1 MDNNDITTIQPSGI
15 QGRFRGYLPVVIDV
29 ETAGFNAKTDALLEI
44 AVVFV
49 HMDHSGILKRGNTV
63 AHHIKPFQGANLEDR
78 CLEFTGIDPYHPFR
92 FAVPEKQALDEIFK
106 QVKLTLRNQ
115 NCQRA
120 LLVGHN
126 AHFDLGFIQA
136 AIERCKIKR
145 SPFHAFTCMD
155 TASLSALA
163 LGQTVLAKALAAAN
177 IEFDQ
182 GEAHSAIYDA
192 EKTADLFC
200 YIVNRWGKLGG
211 WDLDNNKPMQ
221 P

>member
-1 MDNNDITTIQPSGI
+1 MENLEITNKQPTGI

-44 AVVFV
+44 AAVFV
-49 HMDHSGILKRGNTV
+49 NIDDKGLLHRGSTI
-63 AHHIKPFQGANLEDR
+63 AHHVKPFQGANLEDR

-92 FAVPEKQALDEIFK
+92 LAVNENKALDNIFK
-106 QVKLTLRNQ
+106 HVKLALRNHH
-115 NCQRA
+115 CQRA

-126 AHFDLGFIQA
+126 AHFDLGFLQA

-145 SPFHAFTCMD
+145 SPFHAFTCID
-155 TASLSALA
+155 TASLSALT
-163 LGQTVLAKALAAAN
+163 LGQTVLAKALATAN

-182 GEAHSAIYDA
+182 SEAHSAIYDA

-200 YIVNRWGKLGG
+200 YMINRWHQLGG
-211 WDLDNNKPMQ
+211 WDSGNNLPT
-221 P
+221 